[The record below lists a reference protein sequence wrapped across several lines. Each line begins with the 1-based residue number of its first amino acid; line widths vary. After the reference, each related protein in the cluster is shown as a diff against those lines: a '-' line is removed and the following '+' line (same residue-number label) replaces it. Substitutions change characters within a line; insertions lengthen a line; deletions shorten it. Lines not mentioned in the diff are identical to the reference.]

1 LTAQVGG
8 AQLNV
13 SGNNQAAAPGQAFAN
28 PVTVTLLNNQG
39 QPIAGATVQFTLTV
53 GSATVPVT
61 ALTNANGVATV
72 NVTAGQTPGPVVIRA
87 VYGALTQNINLT
99 VNAAGPVFTAS
110 SIVNGAGYQPGI
122 SPGAIAVINATGI
135 ARDVRG
141 SVTPTSIIGPLPT
154 SLAGVEVLFNGVLAP
169 IYSVNNINGQE
180 SVIVQVPFETNP
192 GSAAVTIRVANGGS
206 TIVQGVA
213 IQAVKPAF
221 FDFVD
226 SNSRVYVVALRPDG
240 SYVTSANRARRGET
254 VRVFATGL
262 GQTTPVASTNR
273 AGVRDQNV
281 NAQVIAGI
289 NNAGVRLVSAKMVE
303 GSVGVYVVEME
314 IPADTTPGDARPVAI
329 AVAAP
334 DGTLVYAAGVI
345 PIQ

>member
-1 LTAQVGG
+1 
-8 AQLNV
+8 
-13 SGNNQAAAPGQAFAN
+13 
-28 PVTVTLLNNQG
+28 
-39 QPIAGATVQFTLTV
+39 
-53 GSATVPVT
+53 
-61 ALTNANGVATV
+61 
-72 NVTAGQTPGPVVIRA
+72 
-87 VYGALTQNINLT
+87 
-99 VNAAGPVFTAS
+99 
-110 SIVNGAGYQPGI
+110 
-122 SPGAIAVINATGI
+122 
-135 ARDVRG
+135 
-141 SVTPTSIIGPLPT
+141 
-154 SLAGVEVLFNGVLAP
+154 VLFNGVLAP